1 MKDQIHLQIVTA
13 GGTVYDGQCSYAEI
27 PLDGGSI
34 GVLSDH
40 APTIGAVCDGVVK
53 SRSENGEAYIAVGQG
68 VVNIAHNE
76 IIILARTAELAENID
91 LERAAES
98 EKRARERLADKLGGW
113 DMVRAEAS
121 LHRALARQSAVRL
134 RMGE

>member
-13 GGTVYDGQCSYAEI
+13 GGVVYDGQSCYAEI

-53 SRSENGEAYIAVGQG
+53 SRGESGETYIAVGQG

-76 IIILARTAELAENID
+76 IIILSRTAELAENID
-91 LERAAES
+91 VERAAAA
-98 EKRARERLADKLGGW
+98 EKRARERLADKSGGW
-113 DMVRAEAS
+113 DMTRAEAA
-121 LHRALARQSAVRL
+121 LHRALARQAAVRL
-134 RMGE
+134 KIGE